1 MKNLTI
7 FFFVLACYQ
16 VVAQSGEILVSGSV
30 REVASGKGV
39 KAKIVYKSIP
49 TGSITGFFNDSTY
62 RFSVFGSS
70 KYQITVTAEN
80 YLPRAIL
87 IDPSNT
93 GGTGTII
100 KDVVLTPRGQT
111 IRLEHLLFE
120 VGKSDIDP
128 TSFDELDDIAALLT
142 ENPKMVVQL
151 EGHTDNMGN
160 VQSNMKLSQ
169 ERVDALKKY
178 LVSKKVNKNQVKTK
192 AFGGTQPIS
201 KGKTPEEREKNR
213 RVEMRVLSEN

>member
-1 MKNLTI
+1 MRRTVFYLIMLCSSKA
-7 FFFVLACYQ
+7 F
-16 VVAQSGEILVSGSV
+16 AQSGEILVSGVV
-30 REVASGKGV
+30 REVATGKGI
-39 KAKIVYKSIP
+39 KARIVYKSVP
-49 TGSITGFFNDSTY
+49 TGSITGTFNDSTY
-62 RFSVFGSS
+62 HFSVFGSS
-70 KYQITVTAEN
+70 KYQITVTADN
-80 YLPRAIL
+80 YLPKAIL
-87 IDPSNT
+87 IDPAQSV
-93 GGTGTII
+93 GTGAIV

-120 VGKSDIDP
+120 VGKADIDP
-128 TSFDELDDIAALLT
+128 SSYDELNDIAALLT

-169 ERVDALKKY
+169 ERVEAVKKY
-178 LVSKKVNKNQVKTK
+178 LVSRKVNKNQVKTK
-192 AFGGTQPIS
+192 AFGGTQPLS